1 MNIFITGGT
10 SGLGAALA
18 ELYLSKG
25 ARVGVCG
32 GTLEIF
38 KAAFPRASGQRLE
51 FYELDVRDR
60 DATRRVLKAFS
71 AGQTLDCVIASAGVN
86 NGRPRDQIASIDFDR
101 EHLIFDVNLKGFLHT
116 VEAALEV
123 MLPAKKGQIVAI
135 ASAAA
140 YFPLSK
146 VGAYCAS
153 KMALVRYCESLAMD
167 LKKEGITV
175 SCIAPGY
182 IDTPLARA
190 TQPGLDDIPFLM
202 APVEAARL
210 AFHVIEGKK
219 ELVVIPWGVR
229 YLTYILA
236 RLPKCVR
243 ERLLRPRQNRMG
255 VSP

>member
-32 GTLEIF
+32 GTLENF
-38 KAAFPRASGQRLE
+38 EAAFPRATAPKPE

-86 NGRPRDQIASIDFDR
+86 NGRPREQIASVDFDR

-116 VEAALEV
+116 AEAALDV
-123 MLPAKKGQIVAI
+123 MLPEKKGQIVAI

-140 YFPLSK
+140 YLPLSK
-146 VGAYCAS
+146 VGAYSAS

-167 LKKEGITV
+167 LKKDGITV

-190 TQPGLDDIPFLM
+190 TQPGLDGIPFLL

-210 AFHVIEGKK
+210 AFQAIEDKK
-219 ELVVIPWGVR
+219 ELVVIPRGIR
-229 YLTYILA
+229 YLTFILA
-236 RLPKCVR
+236 RLPRRVR

>member
-18 ELYLSKG
+18 ALYLSKG

-32 GTLEIF
+32 GTQDAF
-38 KAAFPRASGQRLE
+38 KAAFPRASEQGLE
-51 FYELDVRDR
+51 FFELDVRDR
-60 DATRRVLKAFS
+60 DATQRVLKAF
-71 AGQTLDCVIASAGVN
+71 AGGQTLDCVIASAGVN
-86 NGRPRDQIASIDFDR
+86 NGRPREQITSVDFDR

-116 VEAALEV
+116 AEAALEV
-123 MLPAKKGQIVAI
+123 MLPKKKGQIVAI

-140 YFPLSK
+140 FFPLSK

-167 LKKEGITV
+167 LKKEGISV

-190 TQPGLDDIPFLM
+190 TQPGIKDIPFLLT
-202 APVEAARL
+202 PDQAAL
-210 AFHVIEGKK
+210 LIFGAIECKE
-219 ELVVIPWGVR
+219 ELVVIPRGVR
-229 YLTYILA
+229 YLTYFLA
-236 RLPKCVR
+236 KMPKSLR
-243 ERLLRPRQNRMG
+243 ERLL
-255 VSP
+255 SPHKSQKRERS